1 MDLLARFAAI
11 VGKDNVLAR
20 PDSSNALMQEPRGDY
35 SGCALAAVFPKT
47 VFEVAELL
55 ALCNEYGVGVVPQ
68 GGNTGLVGGQT
79 PNASGAQVLLSLR
92 KLDRIRE
99 IDADSDAMT
108 LEAGVTLARAQEAA
122 LSVDRYFPLSLASE
136 GSCTIGGNLATNAGG
151 VHVLAYGSTRDL
163 TLGVEAVL
171 ADGRVL
177 STLSTLRKDN
187 TGYDLTRLMIG
198 SEGTL
203 GVITAA
209 SLKLFPLRRA
219 RVATLVALSDPRA
232 ALRLLERCKSRLGAA
247 EITSATP
254 R

>member
-1 MDLLARFAAI
+1 MDLLARLAAI
-11 VGKDNVLAR
+11 VGKENLLAR
-20 PDSSNALMQEPRGDY
+20 PDSSDALMQEPRGDF

-47 VFEVAELL
+47 VFEVAKIL
-55 ALCNEYGVGVVPQ
+55 ALCNEHGVGVVPQ

-79 PNASGAQVLLSLR
+79 PDASGEQLLLSLK

-99 IDADSDAMT
+99 IDPDSDAMT

-122 LSVDRYFPLSLASE
+122 LSADRYFPLSLASE

-151 VHVLAYGSTRDL
+151 VHVLSFGSTRDL

-177 STLSTLRKDN
+177 STLSTLRKNN

-198 SEGTL
+198 S
-203 GVITAA
+203 
-209 SLKLFPLRRA
+209 
-219 RVATLVALSDPRA
+219 D
-232 ALRLLERCKSRLGAA
+232 
-247 EITSATP
+247 
-254 R
+254 